1 MKFKFL
7 GVFKRIFN
15 RFFQHRQKP
24 LTYRPYFFSK
34 NRPHFFSK
42 NAWSYVR
49 RGKPTPAEVITW
61 RLYDEQ

>member
-34 NRPHFFSK
+34 N
-42 NAWSYVR
+42 AWSYVR
-49 RGKPTPAEVITW
+49 CGKPTPAEVITW